1 MTLSI
6 FNAPPL
12 HEETQLKFQL
22 KRNLIQLYVCYSK
35 LASDQCRRRKLL
47 CLI

>member
-22 KRNLIQLYVCYSK
+22 KRNLIHLYVFYSE